1 MVKKLLL
8 LFLCSL
14 TFGIASAQCNEL
26 FISEYLEG
34 ASNNK
39 AIEIYNAKTTT
50 VNLADYVIYRYNNGS
65 PTPTD
70 SLFMPGTL
78 APGAVYVAG
87 NPSAVAG
94 ILGVSDTLHT
104 ITFFNG
110 DDAMA
115 LKNRVTGVVLD
126 VIGIIGVD
134 PGTNWV
140 VGTGATSEFT
150 LVRKVGVQQGNL
162 NWAVSSASE
171 WDVYPQNTDIYLG
184 AHTMTSC
191 VPPVNP
197 VVSFAASAFATTES
211 NNAIGVDLTL
221 VRAGSTNTV
230 TVDVQTL
237 VGSTAT
243 GGGVDY
249 TYSTTTVTWLP
260 TDSAMKTVTVTL
272 VDDAIVEAPETIEFG
287 LANFTGNAIAGAV
300 ATHTLT
306 INDNDV
312 PPAPTYPIGTINTTD
327 ANGVGDSLT
336 VRCWVHGVVYGLNL
350 RPVGLQFTMID
361 PTGGIGI
368 FNGPAFA
375 GYTVAEG
382 DSIHLRGV
390 INQFNG
396 LLQMDPDSIVLVSA
410 GNALQPA
417 APVTALGEVTESD
430 LVVFTNARL
439 INPTQWTG
447 AGSGFN
453 VDVTNGTDTI
463 VVRIDAD
470 VDLYSQPAPT
480 GIFAVCGLGGQ
491 FDATSPYNSGYQLLP
506 RYQADIK
513 PMFNL
518 ELGPDQNVCANDTSV
533 LDAGLGEGYLWS
545 TGDTTQTIT
554 VFGGGTYA
562 VTVTNTTFGGSV
574 SDMITLN
581 VIPAPTAAFT
591 ANYLGLLAFNFTDG
605 STGATS
611 WAWDFGDGNTS
622 TSQNPSHTYGTT
634 GFFTVT
640 LTVTGACGIATTDSV
655 VAVLLSIQDP
665 SLAGVT
671 VYPNPTEAQVRIRF
685 AESIGETV
693 TLTVSDVLGRVLS
706 RQALGSVQA
715 GSEAAL
721 EITESGIFF
730 VEVRSELGS
739 SRHRVIVR

>member
-8 LFLCSL
+8 LFICSL
-14 TFGIASAQCNEL
+14 TIGTASAQCNEL

-39 AIEIYNAKTTT
+39 AIEIYNAKSTT

-87 NPSAVAG
+87 NPTAVAA
-94 ILGVSDTLHT
+94 ITGVSDTLHT

-115 LKNRVTGVVLD
+115 LKNRVTGVILD
-126 VIGIIGVD
+126 VVGVIGVD

-140 VGTGATSEFT
+140 VGSGATSEFT
-150 LVRKVGVQQGNL
+150 LVRKVGVQQGNT
-162 NWAVSSASE
+162 NWAVSSVNE
-171 WDVYPQNTDIYLG
+171 WDVYPQNTATFLG

-197 VVSFAASAFATTES
+197 VVSFAASGFATNEGNGT
-211 NNAIGVDLTL
+211 IGVDLTL

-230 TVDVQTL
+230 TVDVETL
-237 VGSTAT
+237 VASTAT

-249 TYSTTTVTWLP
+249 TYATTTVTWLP
-260 TDSAMKTVTVTL
+260 TDSAMKTVFVTL
-272 VDDAIVEAPETIEFG
+272 TDDAIVEAPETIEFG
-287 LANFTGNAIAGAV
+287 LANFTGNAIAGTV

-312 PPAPTYPIGTINTTD
+312 PPVPTYPIGTINTTD
-327 ANGVGDSLT
+327 ANGVGDSLA
-336 VRCWVHGVVYGLNL
+336 VRCWVHGVVYGGNL

-375 GYTVAEG
+375 GYTVTEG
-382 DSIHLRGV
+382 DSIHLRGT

-396 LLQMDPDSIVLVSA
+396 LLQMDPDSIVLISS
-410 GNALQPA
+410 GNALQA
-417 APVTALGEVTESD
+417 ADAITTLDEFSESN
-430 LVVFTNARL
+430 LVVFTNARI
-439 INPTQWTG
+439 INPAQWTG
-447 AGSGFN
+447 TGSGFN

-463 VVRIDAD
+463 QVRIDAD

-480 GIFAVCGLGGQ
+480 GVFAVCGIGGQ
-491 FDATSPYNSGYQLLP
+491 FDASNPFTSGYQLLP

-513 PMFNL
+513 PMFDL
-518 ELGPDQNVCANDTSV
+518 ELGPDQSVCANDTTS
-533 LDAGLGEGYLWS
+533 LDAGLGQGYLWS
-545 TGDTTQTIT
+545 TGETTQMIN
-554 VFGGGTYA
+554 VVGGGTFS
-562 VTVTNTTFGGSV
+562 VTVTDTTFGGTIT
-574 SDMITLN
+574 DMVTLN
-581 VIPAPTAAFT
+581 VIPAPVAAFT
-591 ANYLGLLAFNFTDG
+591 ATQPTGFDLVFADA

-611 WAWDFGDGNTS
+611 WAWNFGDGGTS
-622 TSQNPSHTYGTT
+622 TSQNPTHTYAAPGTYV
-634 GFFTVT
+634 VT
-640 LTVTGACGIATTDSV
+640 LTVTGTCGTSTTDSTV
-655 VAVLLSIQDP
+655 IAFVGIQDP
-665 SLAGVT
+665 SLSGVT
-671 VYPNPTEAQVRIRF
+671 VYPNPTTAQVRVRF
-685 AESIGETV
+685 AESIGETA
-693 TLTVSDVLGRVLS
+693 TLSVSDVLGRVI
-706 RQALGSVQA
+706 RHQDLGTVQA
-715 GSEAAL
+715 GSETAL
-721 EITESGIFF
+721 EITETGIYFL
-730 VEVRSELGS
+730 EVRTELGS
-739 SRHRVIVR
+739 FHSRVIVR